1 MRKHF
6 LQEHQSSV
14 ITAGVKR
21 NMGRQILF
29 GAKIKQLRE
38 NKNISQQ
45 QLADT
50 MFVSRSTIGNW
61 ESGFR
66 VPDITMVSR
75 LAQVLGVE
83 IYELLDVMNDPDM
96 PPKLIVVDDVQIILK
111 GFVHMLEDTL
121 PQAEI
126 FGFQDSAEAIHFAE
140 SNRID
145 IAFLDIELSG
155 DNGID
160 LARHLKTLNPRINII
175 FLTGHTEYAMEALDI
190 YCSGYV
196 LKPLTPEKIRNEIS
210 NLRYPVNGLS
220 HVYDKETLS

>member
-1 MRKHF
+1 MSK
-6 LQEHQSSV
+6 
-14 ITAGVKR
+14 
-21 NMGRQILF
+21 QILF

-45 QLADT
+45 QLADI

-75 LAQVLGVE
+75 IAQVLGVE

-96 PPKLIVVDDVQIILK
+96 PPKIIIVDDAQIILK
-111 GFVHMLEDTL
+111 GFVHILEDTL

-126 FGFQDSAEAIHFAE
+126 FGFQDFAEAIHFAE
-140 SNRID
+140 STRID
-145 IAFLDIELSG
+145 IAFLDIELNG
-155 DNGID
+155 NNGID
-160 LARHLKTLNPRINII
+160 LARHLKNLNPRVNII
-175 FLTGHTEYAMEALDI
+175 FLTGHTEYAMEALNL
-190 YCSGYV
+190 YCSGYL

-220 HVYDKETLS
+220 RVYDKETLP

>member
-1 MRKHF
+1 M
-6 LQEHQSSV
+6 
-14 ITAGVKR
+14 AGVR
-21 NMGRQILF
+21 INMGRQILF

-83 IYELLDVMNDPDM
+83 MYELLDVMNDPDM

-111 GFVHMLEDTL
+111 GFVHMLEETL

-145 IAFLDIELSG
+145 IAFLDIELNG
-155 DNGID
+155 DNGIE
-160 LARHLKTLNPRINII
+160 LSRHLKILNPRINII
-175 FLTGHTEYAMEALDI
+175 FLTGHTEYAMEALDV

-210 NLRYPVNGLS
+210 NLRYPVKGLS
-220 HVYDKETLS
+220 HAHNKEPLQ